1 MGVGFNKTD
10 SQNLSQMPAAV
21 LPSSRDDFIPAQ
33 IDFNLRGLVGI
44 RVLNA
49 SPRDAALI
57 RHQLGPIEAPLS
69 GDPDIVIRFVDRLA
83 TASRIRYLGLDDAGF
98 TDNAFLVLQSNH
110 GSRTRVQ
117 IPFEQI
123 GKQCEIVCE
132 TGVPKVPLLAPI
144 LNLTMLSKGVI
155 PLHASAFTYNGTG
168 VIAAGWAKGG
178 KTETLLAF
186 MAKGAAYVGDEW
198 VYLSADG
205 RKMYGS
211 PRHFGVWDW
220 HLACLPQYRTLI
232 SRGDRARLKSIKL
245 FTQLMDLA
253 LPGLPERKVFPIQAM
268 NRLTWELKQ
277 KLNVGVSPQRLFG
290 EGFHPFE
297 GTPDKLFF
305 AVSHETPEIVVRPVD
320 PREVARR
327 MVFSLQ
333 YERMK
338 LMSCYLK
345 FRFAFP
351 DACNEL
357 IEGAE
362 ELERQILTRV
372 LDGKEAYTVSHP
384 YPVHIPDLFEAI
396 APYINRSSRVSP
408 SPRVAV
414 LEQS

>member
-1 MGVGFNKTD
+1 
-10 SQNLSQMPAAV
+10 MPAPVSV
-21 LPSSRDDFIPAQ
+21 LGSNGSVPAQ
-33 IDFNLRGLVGI
+33 IDFDLHGIVGI

-49 SPRDAALI
+49 SSRDAAVI
-57 RHQLGPIEAPLS
+57 RGHLGPIQAPLS
-69 GDPDIVIRFVDRLA
+69 GEPDIVIRFVDRLA

-98 TDNAFLVLQSNH
+98 TDDAFLVFQSNH
-110 GSRTRVQ
+110 DSRTRVQ

-132 TGVPKVPLLAPI
+132 TGVPKVPLLTPI

-168 VIAAGWAKGG
+168 VITAGWAKGG

-198 VYLSADG
+198 VYLTADG

-232 SRGDRARLKSIKL
+232 SRGDRARLKTIKL

-268 NRLTWELKQ
+268 NRLAWELKQ

-290 EGFHPFE
+290 EGFHPFA

-305 AVSHETPEIVVRPVD
+305 AVSHETPEIVVRPAD
-320 PREVARR
+320 PLDVARR

-333 YERMK
+333 YERRE
-338 LMSCYLK
+338 LMSCYFK

-362 ELERQILTRV
+362 ELERQILARV
-372 LDGKEAYTVSHP
+372 LDGKEAYMVSHP
-384 YPVHIPDLFEAI
+384 YPVHIPGLFEAI
-396 APYINRSSRVSP
+396 CPFTNRSSRVSP
-408 SPRVAV
+408 SSRVAV
-414 LEQS
+414 LERS